1 MSTISASTTS
11 TTAYKV
17 TADTTGTLVL
27 QTGATPT
34 TAVTIGTDQSVTL
47 AGTLAT
53 SSRGIAKASMP
64 AGTVLQVVSTT
75 KTDTFSTTSTTFVDL
90 TGFSVTITPTSAS
103 SQILVLVASNYAPST
118 TSIFGIFN
126 LLRGAT
132 NICQPSTSPTLNGT
146 TISYSSVGDVINNW
160 STSYLDSP
168 ATTSATTYKFQART
182 NNPGTIYVN
191 RRNSADT
198 AQTSTI
204 TVMEIAA

>member
-1 MSTISASTTS
+1 MTVTINGTTGISTPGLSS
-11 TTAYKV
+11 
-17 TADTTGTLVL
+17 TAD
-27 QTGATPT
+27 
-34 TAVTIGTDQSVTL
+34 VTL
-47 AGTLAT
+47 AGAAVELLNN
-53 SSRGIAKASMP
+53 SGRIIVGQ
-64 AGTVLQVVSTT
+64 AGSVIQVVSTT

-126 LLRGAT
+126 LLRGST
-132 NICQPSTSPTLNGT
+132 NICQPSTSPTINGT

-160 STSYLDSP
+160 STIYLDSP
-168 ATTSATTYKFQART
+168 ATTSATTYKFQARL